1 MQSTQILFFLA
12 AAIAVQGYPALHSS
26 QQNIPNEGQLFSM
39 LPHVPKEEAIS
50 DSKLTNSIKEQ
61 DTPDL
66 EATTDTEES
75 IHLTEDLG
83 DESLQDLPD
92 IEANTEIKQLISI
105 LSSLIEESMDEGN
118 MDDSTQDLSEIEADT
133 EVKLISQ
140 EQEDDS
146 SEDLSDVEAT
156 SESEES
162 INTSSEE
169 TSDIVASVENEST
182 IPTEEATNES
192 PEDTSDI
199 EIITDEL
206 IAVNEDSVEASAEDT
221 SDTETSAEIE
231 MIAETEDS
239 VEASAEDTSDI
250 EITTDDE
257 LIALN
262 EESIEASAE
271 DTSDTE
277 TSAEIEM
284 IAETEDS
291 VEASAEDT
299 SDTETAAEIEMIA
312 ETEDSVE
319 ASAEDT
325 SDPEAA
331 TETEMTTEAEEP
343 MEASAEDTSDP
354 EAATGIEM
362 TTEAEEPM
370 EASAEEAAT
379 ESEVKPFNLTKLIA
393 FINLSR
399 TYSGAIPENVVQQ
412 FVEKNFPGLHS
423 SVRENQYQAIIKTII
438 GLDNIFKNL
447 APVRRELN
455 GSLKIVHKAIV
466 RSCEILSNYVES
478 LETDSVP
485 YSELPKEVADAIT
498 EVVSSLNEAIEHIYP
513 VFPELGNAVLTLI
526 EDIPNMV
533 TAFPAIAT
541 YVGAHRKEFR
551 SKLFITF
558 PALEKMVPAFNA
570 GLPKFTQKLVP
581 QILAASFSARPLL
594 SASNENVLPSFQT
607 NNPFLEKTQPL
618 YYPSSEHQFSSS
630 YDSISP
636 YFFRPQHYLLNDYQE
651 PHIRFTFG
659 K

>member
-206 IAVNEDSVEASAEDT
+206 IAVNEDSV
-221 SDTETSAEIE
+221 
-231 MIAETEDS
+231 
-239 VEASAEDTSDI
+239 
-250 EITTDDE
+250 
-257 LIALN
+257 
-262 EESIEASAE
+262 EASAE

>member
-1 MQSTQILFFLA
+1 M
-12 AAIAVQGYPALHSS
+12 G
-26 QQNIPNEGQLFSM
+26 
-39 LPHVPKEEAIS
+39 
-50 DSKLTNSIKEQ
+50 
-61 DTPDL
+61 
-66 EATTDTEES
+66 
-75 IHLTEDLG
+75 
-83 DESLQDLPD
+83 
-92 IEANTEIKQLISI
+92 
-105 LSSLIEESMDEGN
+105 
-118 MDDSTQDLSEIEADT
+118 
-133 EVKLISQ
+133 
-140 EQEDDS
+140 
-146 SEDLSDVEAT
+146 
-156 SESEES
+156 
-162 INTSSEE
+162 
-169 TSDIVASVENEST
+169 
-182 IPTEEATNES
+182 
-192 PEDTSDI
+192 
-199 EIITDEL
+199 
-206 IAVNEDSVEASAEDT
+206 
-221 SDTETSAEIE
+221 
-231 MIAETEDS
+231 
-239 VEASAEDTSDI
+239 DI

-271 DTSDTE
+271 DTSD
-277 TSAEIEM
+277 
-284 IAETEDS
+284 
-291 VEASAEDT
+291 
-299 SDTETAAEIEMIA
+299 
-312 ETEDSVE
+312 
-319 ASAEDT
+319 
-325 SDPEAA
+325 PEAA
-331 TETEMTTEAEEP
+331 AETEMTTEAEEP
-343 MEASAEDTSDP
+343 MEASAEDTSDT

-558 PALEKMVPAFNA
+558 PALEKMVPA
-570 GLPKFTQKLVP
+570 LMLV
-581 QILAASFSARPLL
+581 
-594 SASNENVLPSFQT
+594 FQ
-607 NNPFLEKTQPL
+607 N
-618 YYPSSEHQFSSS
+618 
-630 YDSISP
+630 
-636 YFFRPQHYLLNDYQE
+636 
-651 PHIRFTFG
+651 
-659 K
+659 

>member
-162 INTSSEE
+162 INASSEE

-277 TSAEIEM
+277 T
-284 IAETEDS
+284 
-291 VEASAEDT
+291 
-299 SDTETAAEIEMIA
+299 AAEIEMIA

-343 MEASAEDTSDP
+343 MEASAEDTSDT

-636 YFFRPQHYLLNDYQE
+636 YFFRPQHYLLNDSQE

>member
-1 MQSTQILFFLA
+1 MVFNSKRKHHAIYCKLIWFNIWKGYLRNIIINVLFAVQQILFFLA

-162 INTSSEE
+162 INASSEE

-239 VEASAEDTSDI
+239 VEASAEDTSD
-250 EITTDDE
+250 
-257 LIALN
+257 
-262 EESIEASAE
+262 
-271 DTSDTE
+271 
-277 TSAEIEM
+277 
-284 IAETEDS
+284 
-291 VEASAEDT
+291 
-299 SDTETAAEIEMIA
+299 
-312 ETEDSVE
+312 
-319 ASAEDT
+319 
-325 SDPEAA
+325 PEAA

-343 MEASAEDTSDP
+343 MEASAEDTSDT

-636 YFFRPQHYLLNDYQE
+636 YFFRPQHYLLNDSQE

>member
-1 MQSTQILFFLA
+1 MRNIIINVLFAVQQILFFLA

-162 INTSSEE
+162 INASSEE

-277 TSAEIEM
+277 T
-284 IAETEDS
+284 
-291 VEASAEDT
+291 
-299 SDTETAAEIEMIA
+299 AAEIEMIA

-331 TETEMTTEAEEP
+331 TET
-343 MEASAEDTSDP
+343 
-354 EAATGIEM
+354 EM

-636 YFFRPQHYLLNDYQE
+636 YFFRPQHYLLNDSQE